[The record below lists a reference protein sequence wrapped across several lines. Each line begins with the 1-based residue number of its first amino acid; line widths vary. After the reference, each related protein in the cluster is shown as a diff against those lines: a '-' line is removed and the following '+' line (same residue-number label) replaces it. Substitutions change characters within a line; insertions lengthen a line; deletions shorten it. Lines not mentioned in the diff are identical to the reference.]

1 MTTKEQLH
9 ELVEDLSDEQAERA
23 LSVLSALADMV
34 PVQRVIRRQP
44 TSLGHGAS
52 GRSDLSERVDE
63 ILAEGFG
70 R

>member
-34 PVQRVIRRQP
+34 PAQRVIRRQP